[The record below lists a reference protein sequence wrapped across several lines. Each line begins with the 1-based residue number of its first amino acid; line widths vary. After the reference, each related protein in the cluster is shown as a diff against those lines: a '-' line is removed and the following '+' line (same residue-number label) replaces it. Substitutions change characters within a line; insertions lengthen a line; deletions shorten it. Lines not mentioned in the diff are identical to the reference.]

1 MMMMIIV
8 TTRNR
13 TRSTRVGTC
22 CRGVVDHLNEDFA
35 PRAVEDILDLDGID
49 LYVEDL
55 GQPGGGDVVDRQR
68 EWIARFEM
76 RGAASGD
83 LKVLMAQKI
92 PQEFS
97 HPLAEAPL
105 SIPHLACF
113 DLCLLCFGFPE
124 GCKKTQINLV
134 GWTKVCVCVSV

>member
-1 MMMMIIV
+1 MMMMMV
-8 TTRNR
+8 TTRNS

-83 LKVLMAQKI
+83 LKVLMAQKS
-92 PQEFS
+92 PQEFP

-113 DLCLLCFGFPE
+113 DLLSCLLCFA
-124 GCKKTQINLV
+124 LV
-134 GWTKVCVCVSV
+134 FQKGARTPKSTW